1 MKNRNLKKVTQR
13 HHKAGLS
20 TNNKKVYDINNH
32 SGILEFNLSFKES
45 KNVAS
50 LSQTDK
56 EFTEK

>member
-1 MKNRNLKKVTQR
+1 MTQR
-13 HHKAGLS
+13 HHEAALG
-20 TNNKKVYDINNH
+20 TNNKKIYNINTH

-45 KNVAS
+45 NNVAS